1 MIDGDG
7 SGDDR
12 RLTALM
18 KMYIKYCKLKSPD
31 QLDFVFLIKSCEV
44 NQSVKKIIFVFNQF
58 IFIIQ
63 SSIANLHTC

>member
-31 QLDFVFLIKSCEV
+31 Q
-44 NQSVKKIIFVFNQF
+44 
-58 IFIIQ
+58 
-63 SSIANLHTC
+63 